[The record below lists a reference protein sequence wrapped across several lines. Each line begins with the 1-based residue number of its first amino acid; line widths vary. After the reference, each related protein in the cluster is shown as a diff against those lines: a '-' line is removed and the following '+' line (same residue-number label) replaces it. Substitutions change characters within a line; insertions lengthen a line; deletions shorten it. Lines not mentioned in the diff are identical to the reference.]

1 MAEESNNSLPSGE
14 VGGAG
19 KVLART
25 MDETRNLTRFYVG
38 KLKGEDMD
46 RVFEINGYTT
56 NSPYWI
62 LAHLC
67 WAENMLL
74 LQCMGH
80 KGLDIPWLKDF
91 RIGSSKGEKPANAPE
106 LKEILSA
113 MKEIHAT
120 AMEQLA
126 SMSDEDLNENSLIT
140 LPFGNDSSKRF
151 AAMHAIRHEGA
162 HLGQLSLIA
171 KMYGKHTV

>member
-1 MAEESNNSLPSGE
+1 MEYTS
-14 VGGAG
+14 G
-19 KVLART
+19 KVLAQT
-25 MDETRNLTRFYVG
+25 MDEARNLTRFYSR

-46 RVFEINGYTT
+46 RVFEVNGFTT

-80 KGLDIPWLKDF
+80 KGLDIPWLNDF
-91 RIGSSKGEKPANAPE
+91 KIGSSKGEKPANAPD
-106 LKEILSA
+106 LKEVLTA
-113 MKEIHAT
+113 LKDIHVA
-120 AMEQLA
+120 ALEQLA
-126 SMSDEDLNENSLIT
+126 SMTDEELDEDNVLGVSFGENR
-140 LPFGNDSSKRF
+140 SKRF
-151 AAMHAIRHEGA
+151 IAMHAIRHEGT

-171 KMYGKHTV
+171 KMYGKQTV